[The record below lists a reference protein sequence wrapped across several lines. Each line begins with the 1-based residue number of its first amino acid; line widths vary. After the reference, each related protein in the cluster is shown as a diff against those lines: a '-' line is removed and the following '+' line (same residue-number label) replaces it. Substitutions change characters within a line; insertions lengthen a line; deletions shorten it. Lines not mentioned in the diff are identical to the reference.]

1 MWYAS
6 DPEFDNNN
14 HVSASALGHL
24 NKGVLLQRL
33 MVFQYSMWYNIEQIY
48 LHYCKFQISLLN
60 VQWAC
65 NIFIALILEFI
76 YIEPVMT
83 SVCRQNELSCPANQ
97 SNLWLRHFI
106 GHFTSTTASFPKINF
121 LLERVYNLTAFFI
134 LIVHAQMTKH

>member
-1 MWYAS
+1 MCIITKT
-6 DPEFDNNN
+6 DGIPI
-14 HVSASALGHL
+14 
-24 NKGVLLQRL
+24 
-33 MVFQYSMWYNIEQIY
+33 YSMWYNIDQIY

-106 GHFTSTTASFPKINF
+106 GHFTSTTASFPKIIYFDCPRTNDKA
-121 LLERVYNLTAFFI
+121 LKETLR
-134 LIVHAQMTKH
+134 AQARQTSVWYYIKRKKISLSLQRPIYKTP